1 MGIRLEHVS
10 YLYEQGTAM
19 QVRALDDVS
28 LSIDEGEFI
37 GLIGHTGSG
46 KSTLIQLMNGL
57 ETPAEGRVF
66 FDGTD
71 VESEDFSKRD
81 LRFQVGLVF
90 QYPEHQLFEATVLED
105 VMFGP
110 RNQGLGDD
118 EARERAKQ
126 ALSQT
131 GISEDI
137 YDSSPFDL
145 SGGQKRR
152 VAIAG
157 VLAMSPRYLIL
168 DEPCAGLD
176 PKGRDEILDLLT
188 KMHEQLGM
196 TIILVSHSMEDV
208 ARYVQRI
215 IVMDHGQKK
224 LDGTP
229 KEVFA
234 HYEELE
240 KMGLS
245 APAVFYILKK
255 LNERGIRV
263 DPTVLTVEEAAD
275 EIEDFFH
282 GPARGSMFRTQK
294 GGMEEAVIFD
304 HGQLLVNSEIFTHKN
319 NIEGDLSQ
327 KNPGTNRTGPEFMR
341 DRHEVKQAGIS
352 LDQGARTWKQADPDT
367 KQNGCNNK
375 TEDTGSEGETG
386 NA

>member
-19 QVRALDDVS
+19 QVRALDDIS

-57 ETPAEGRVF
+57 EAPAEGKVF

-71 VESEDFSKRD
+71 VESDGFSKRD

-118 EARERAKQ
+118 EAREKAKR

-131 GISEDI
+131 GISEDV

-157 VLAMSPRYLIL
+157 VLAMSPKYLIL

-176 PKGRDEILDLLT
+176 PKGRDEILKLLT

-229 KEVFA
+229 KEVFS
-234 HYEELE
+234 HYKELE

-263 DPTVLTVEEAAD
+263 DPAVLTVEEAAD
-275 EIEDFFH
+275 EIETFFH
-282 GPARGSMFRTQK
+282 GYACDSKFRTQK
-294 GGMEEAVIFD
+294 NSMEEAVISNHD
-304 HGQLLVNSEIFTHKN
+304 RKIVSSARRAEMNGTD
-319 NIEGDLSQ
+319 GDW
-327 KNPGTNRTGPEFMR
+327 KKEDPGSNRT
-341 DRHEVKQAGIS
+341 
-352 LDQGARTWKQADPDT
+352 DPGMKPNVFDE
-367 KQNGCNNK
+367 KS
-375 TEDTGSEGETG
+375 EDAESEGETVH
-386 NA
+386 A